1 MPKKLSG
8 KQIEMLLPI
17 AGKRTVVAMVPKKAP
32 KSLTYEKVVES
43 LRKKGLTKAVGHK

>member
-1 MPKKLSG
+1 MAKKISG
-8 KQIEMLLPI
+8 TQIEMLLPI
-17 AGKRTVVAMVPKKAP
+17 SGKRTIVATTAKKTS